1 MPTKLG
7 IGIEG
12 GFSGGKETE
21 FEYEEIYR
29 VYLLPEDKYF
39 EIEDDNLPEIVRQ
52 NVKYVKESH
61 SARASSLP
69 LEWDGEKRKV
79 TSVKLEQLPTD
90 KKIPPSGSDDGCCCK
105 QG

>member
-12 GFSGGKETE
+12 GFSGGTETE
-21 FEYEEIYR
+21 FEFDDSYR

-39 EIEDDNLPEIVRQ
+39 DTEDDALPEIVRQ

-79 TSVKLEQLPTD
+79 TQIVLEQPPTD
-90 KKIPPSGSDDGCCCK
+90 KKIPPSGNISG
-105 QG
+105 